1 MCGRLYLS
9 PDDNGQ
15 LALEMLTSC
24 AKNSWCSMLR
34 QGATATMEAWT
45 TDEKPNL
52 SWSHPWASAPA
63 SAVVWGLF
71 GIRATTPGWG
81 SVVVKPQPGNL
92 SWATIRVPSLRGPVE
107 AAFNQTRCS
116 FRLVLRVPDEVQA
129 TACLPRLGRPDAMV
143 WDVVGERLIDGW
155 RAGNF
160 VCVKVS
166 PVGSRSAELVRN
178 ATGDSC

>member
-1 MCGRLYLS
+1 MCGRLYQA

-15 LALEMLTSC
+15 LALDMLTSC

-34 QGATATMEAWT
+34 QGATATLEAWS

-143 WDVVGERLIDGW
+143 W
-155 RAGNF
+155 A
-160 VCVKVS
+160 S
-166 PVGSRSAELVRN
+166 GS
-178 ATGDSC
+178 D

>member
-1 MCGRLYLS
+1 MCGRLYQA

-15 LALEMLTSC
+15 LALDMLTSC

-34 QGATATMEAWT
+34 QGATATLEAWS

-143 WDVVGERLIDGW
+143 WERLIDGW